1 MLKLRHLFF
10 SAIGLYCQDLQ
21 LRGSKAIIIVMFL
34 MWKHDCHLQA
44 SNNATRILVEMQR
57 AYGDLILFVN
67 HEDSDDDDA
76 DEAEVSADSLPKE
89 QDALKYE
96 DLPSFQ
102 NRLSHHHVF
111 VNGSGNFYIGVYNA
125 DQCVEE
131 DATFNLTITIATPDD
146 PLSLCPLNCSYP
158 QGQCVSDNTCS
169 CEPGYGGMYCAGC
182 ECQNTF

>member
-1 MLKLRHLFF
+1 M
-10 SAIGLYCQDLQ
+10 
-21 LRGSKAIIIVMFL
+21 RGSKAIIIVMFL

-89 QDALKYE
+89 QDALKYA